1 MKERV
6 EHLRKQYPKG
16 TKIELLEMDDVQAP
30 PIGTVGTV
38 YGVDDLGSLLVRWEN
53 GSSLSVIDG
62 VDRVKKLGINEI
74 RRKI

>member
-16 TKIELLEMDDVQAP
+16 TKIELLEMEDVQAP

-62 VDRVKKLGINEI
+62 VDRVKKI
-74 RRKI
+74 RH

>member
-53 GSSLSVIDG
+53 GSSLSVIGG
-62 VDRVKKLGINEI
+62 VDRVKKI
-74 RRKI
+74 RH

>member
-30 PIGTVGTV
+30 PIGTVGIV
-38 YGVDDLGSLLVRWEN
+38 YGVDDLGSLLVLWEN

-62 VDRVKKLGINEI
+62 VDRVKKI
-74 RRKI
+74 RH

>member
-62 VDRVKKLGINEI
+62 VDRVKRLGINEI

>member
-6 EHLRKQYPKG
+6 EHLKKQYPKG
-16 TKIELLEMDDVQAP
+16 TKIELQEMDDVQAP

-38 YGVDDLGSLLVRWEN
+38 CGVDDLGSLLVRWEN

-62 VDRVKKLGINEI
+62 VDRVKKI
-74 RRKI
+74 RH

>member
-6 EHLRKQYPKG
+6 AQLRKQYPKG

-30 PIGTVGTV
+30 PVGTVGIV
-38 YGVDDLGSLLVRWEN
+38 QGVDDLGSLLVRWEN

-62 VDRVKKLGINEI
+62 VDRVKKIPS
-74 RRKI
+74 K

>member
-1 MKERV
+1 MKESV

-30 PIGTVGTV
+30 PIGTVGIV

-62 VDRVKKLGINEI
+62 VDRVKKI
-74 RRKI
+74 RH